1 MKKKILVLLLVV
13 LNIGLLS
20 VNALDSPEKKE
31 IISERG
37 DDVKQIK
44 KKGDKKPIYD
54 IPLSEEVQN
63 YIYDLSKE
71 YNVDF
76 KLLLSIAYIETGGTY
91 KLNLRSSSGDTGL
104 FQINDIHKEWLY
116 NAGITD
122 LYNPYHNS
130 LAAAWIVSDAF
141 KKGSDIHTSL
151 MVYNMGLGGAKRC
164 WNKGIYSTSYS
175 KSVMK
180 AYENIKIKKGD

>member
-1 MKKKILVLLLVV
+1 MRKRILVLLLVI

-20 VNALDSPEKKE
+20 VNALNSPEKTE

-37 DDVKQIK
+37 DVKQIK

-54 IPLSEEVQN
+54 IPLSEDIQS

-76 KLLLSIAYIETGGTY
+76 KLLLAIAYIETGGTY

-104 FQINDIHKEWLY
+104 FQINDVHKKWLY
-116 NAGITD
+116 SAGVTD

-130 LAAAWIVSDAF
+130 LAAVWIISDSF
-141 KKGSDIHTSL
+141 KKGSDINTSL

-164 WNKGIYSTSYS
+164 WNKGVYSTSYS
-175 KSVMK
+175 KSVIK
-180 AYENIKIKKGD
+180 AYENIKIKKGE